1 MTTLD
6 VPYAGGLAG
15 WRAASAGGAV
25 GLAARAAHVRPR
37 LVVGR
42 ADSARQEE
50 GGGQVGV
57 ECLGAGPPSSKTQ
70 VGPGN
75 NIPLYY

>member
-1 MTTLD
+1 MQ
-6 VPYAGGLAG
+6 AAWLAG
-15 WRAASAGGAV
+15 ELQLPV
-25 GLAARAAHVRPR
+25 GLSARAAHVRPR

-57 ECLGAGPPSSKTQ
+57 EC
-70 VGPGN
+70 
-75 NIPLYY
+75 

>member
-1 MTTLD
+1 MQL
-6 VPYAGGLAG
+6 P
-15 WRAASAGGAV
+15 V

-57 ECLGAGPPSSKTQ
+57 EC
-70 VGPGN
+70 
-75 NIPLYY
+75 